1 MLLSRSGTVVTREEL
16 QRKLFTWRF
25 GEVKPTPRPECRFW
39 PAPGACTSSRRNPE
53 LAGRLISLGP
63 HLQRCDLKSG

>member
-25 GEVKPTPRPECRFW
+25 GEVKPTPRPERRFW
-39 PAPGACTSSRRNPE
+39 SATGTHEDLVVRPCDSFAWQESGFLE
-53 LAGRLISLGP
+53 ILAN
-63 HLQRCDLKSG
+63 